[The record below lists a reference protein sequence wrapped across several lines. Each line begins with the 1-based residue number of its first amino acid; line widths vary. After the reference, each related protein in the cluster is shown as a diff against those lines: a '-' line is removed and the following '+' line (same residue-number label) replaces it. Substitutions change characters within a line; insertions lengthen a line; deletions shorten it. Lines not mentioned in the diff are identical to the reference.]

1 MGKSFL
7 INEIISITKLVCD
20 RQHATTSYNPY
31 IPDGLIWLWH
41 TWIHIIYISHEISVS
56 QYILYSIW
64 VSDKYTTSHQVLG
77 PTVQQTSRSPGDHIS
92 LDFRQKPRKRVSNQ
106 CLPQQRFKESLSS
119 SDVKIGPDFPG
130 WWTCKMLFIW
140 SRNFVRSAERARAW
154 EVGPFQHGYG
164 IRIWTK
170 MGLSENRLLPSLIV
184 HDVTH

>member
-1 MGKSFL
+1 MSGPGASG
-7 INEIISITKLVCD
+7 
-20 RQHATTSYNPY
+20 TSSSRHQTAKVTSG
-31 IPDGLIWLWH
+31 I
-41 TWIHIIYISHEISVS
+41 IIYNYNLFCSTLLLQSLVVLPWFAERIPALGIH
-56 QYILYSIW
+56 
-64 VSDKYTTSHQVLG
+64 TSHQVLG

-106 CLPQQRFKESLSS
+106 CLPQQKFKESLSS